1 MAMGDDELKVPLG
14 FDVNTANAEQGMQRI
29 STLASQIREDFRLIN
44 EAVEGVTD
52 KADRMREYFQG
63 NVDIISGM
71 KSLLESIQAI
81 NQANQTTIGNNITLI
96 SELLNS
102 VKGLNGDIT
111 HAMQLVSQASGAMQ
125 GVGGGVNIGNTS
137 TSSQNFSG
145 LVQHERRVEP
155 ISPIGYDEREQE
167 GVTGTSAV
175 NPVSSVVQ
183 TNVVKPTNP
192 IQQQIVQQQQQQP
205 GPTPPGPGPSIP
217 PTPPRPPRPPIA
229 GPGSPP
235 PGDDD
240 SNQPW
245 WKLWSRTR
253 PRTATNQPVG
263 AQNNSQVTGEDQQY
277 YAEPRGAK
285 QSVDQIELQN
295 YLRANANML
304 YERTQGSNA
313 IPAGG
318 EHRAAEYAYANMLR
332 QMNTVANVLPG
343 SLGRQIMAHA
353 KGALYNY
360 GNLDPRLGWPLDME
374 SIKRAQK
381 ENTDYLRDADG
392 NIQYRTFVDS
402 SGVEQKMPLMQ
413 RTSGSYTPVEQ
424 AAIHI
429 ANTIAKVMSSPA
441 GQYGTMA
448 VSAYGLGKNLYGGAK
463 SITDY
468 IGQYAQNAQAQ
479 AQAFGTVSYTR
490 SAKNYMQALEESGFG
505 LNPLITTA
513 QVQQMQIQ
521 GGALGLRGS
530 ALSNYTEQ
538 AVQNQERY
546 GMSSAASQNLA
557 NTALG
562 AGISIN
568 DMMGANAQV
577 RQIEANSQTSTTYG
591 SLALATG
598 ATGAATMG
606 AGSAAAATMGVQ
618 AVKFGKGDF
627 IAQSYGMTGQEGT
640 GTSLNNVLMSQALG
654 TSYLGLFAAERKAK
668 GSDLARAQNKSDE
681 QILGWAGINTTD
693 HYKDKNDFLNKNQN
707 QIMIL
712 SQLLSDPSMG
722 SKLNNI
728 GSSPQASADWAWNV
742 VRQHQNFAKADAANK
757 AEQQQ
762 GFFRHLW
769 GDVSHGPLSE
779 IDSAIHTGKV
789 VATTIGH
796 GVRNTVDAAG
806 SVIGN
811 AEHAANYAT
820 AFVQVA
826 GGALLQGHD
835 FKLSQVDAR
844 SAAYSREYDTSA
856 INRTLSPLTAQNTN
870 WIATNTHNAWNSAYA
885 SATRAGSSMLN
896 SVPNALNSM
905 MGMNQSPSQQ
915 VEINLHPDAKK
926 LITAAVKNGT
936 AGFNSGVVPPN
947 KQPTR

>member
-71 KSLLESIQAI
+71 KSLLEAIQSI

-111 HAMQLVSQASGAMQ
+111 HAMQLVNQAAGAMQ

-137 TSSQNFSG
+137 TNSQNFSG
-145 LVQHERRVEP
+145 LVQNERRVEP
-155 ISPIGYDEREQE
+155 TSPIGYDEREKE
-167 GVTGTSAV
+167 GVTGTTAV
-175 NPVSSVVQ
+175 NPVSSVVK
-183 TNVVKPTNP
+183 TNVVNPTNP
-192 IQQQIVQQQQQQP
+192 IQQQIVQQQQHQQPP
-205 GPTPPGPGPSIP
+205 GPTPPGPGPILP
-217 PTPPRPPRPPIA
+217 PIPPRPPRPPIR

-240 SNQPW
+240 NNQPL
-245 WKLWSRTR
+245 WKFWKRTR
-253 PRTATNQPVG
+253 PRVATQQPVG

-277 YAEPRGAK
+277 YGEPRGVK
-285 QSVDQIELQN
+285 QSVDQIELRD
-295 YLRANANML
+295 YLRANADML
-304 YERTQGSNA
+304 YERAQGTNA
-313 IPAGG
+313 IPVGG
-318 EHRAAEYAYANMLR
+318 EHKAAEYAYANMLR
-332 QMNTVANVLPG
+332 QMKTVANVLPG
-343 SLGRQIMAHA
+343 NLGRQIMAHA
-353 KGALYNY
+353 QGALYNY
-360 GNLDPRLGWPLDME
+360 GSLDPRIGGPIDME

-381 ENTDYLRDADG
+381 DNTDYLKDANG

-424 AAIHI
+424 AAIQI
-429 ANTIAKVMSSPA
+429 ANTVSKVMSSPA

-448 VSAYGLGKNLYGGAK
+448 VSAYGLGKSLYGGAQ

-490 SAKNYMQALEESGFG
+490 SANNYMQALEESGFG
-505 LNPLITTA
+505 LNPLISTA
-513 QVQQMQIQ
+513 QVQQMQMQ
-521 GGALGLRGS
+521 GAALGLRGS
-530 ALSNYTEQ
+530 ALSNFVEQ
-538 AVQNQERY
+538 AKNNQIEY
-546 GMSSAASQNLA
+546 GMSSAASQNLE

-562 AGISIN
+562 AGISTN
-568 DMMGANAQV
+568 DIMNANAQV

-598 ATGAATMG
+598 AMGSATMG

-618 AVKFGKGDF
+618 AVNFGKGDL

-640 GTSLNNVLMSQALG
+640 GTQLNNVLMSQALG

-681 QILGWAGINTTD
+681 QILGWAGIDTTSA
-693 HYKDKNDFLNKNQN
+693 YKNKDDFLNKNQN
-707 QIMIL
+707 QIMVL
-712 SQLLSDPSMG
+712 STLLSDPSMG

-742 VRQHQNFAKADAANK
+742 VKQHQNFSKSDAANK

-769 GDVSHGPLSE
+769 GDVSHPILSG
-779 IDSAIHTGKV
+779 IDKAIGAGKAA
-789 VATTIGH
+789 ATDIGH
-796 GVRNTVDAAG
+796 AVRDTVDAPG

-811 AEHAANYAT
+811 IVHGANYGIEFAKAT
-820 AFVQVA
+820 TDAIT
-826 GGALLQGHD
+826 QGHD
-835 FKLSQVDAR
+835 INIGSVGKAADADNRSYDNSLGRYLQPLS
-844 SAAYSREYDTSA
+844 T
-856 INRTLSPLTAQNTN
+856 QNTN
-870 WIATNTHNAWNSAYA
+870 WIATNTHKAWNNAYETMTT
-885 SATRAGSSMLN
+885 SQDGPMQGFRGQNTPQQIEVN
-896 SVPNALNSM
+896 IHPNAKS
-905 MGMNQSPSQQ
+905 
-915 VEINLHPDAKK
+915 

-936 AGFNSGVVPPN
+936 NGFNSGAVPPN